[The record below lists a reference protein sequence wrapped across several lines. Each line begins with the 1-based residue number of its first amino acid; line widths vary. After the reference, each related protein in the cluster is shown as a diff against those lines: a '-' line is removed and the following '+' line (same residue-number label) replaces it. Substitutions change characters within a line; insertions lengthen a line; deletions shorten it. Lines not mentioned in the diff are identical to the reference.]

1 MFHRLKDIDRIPSS
15 FPYTKYMPCVF
26 SCVRPRM
33 KVQTFVCRH
42 FHACL
47 HLQSVNEKKIRLL
60 KLKLLFLFFVIFI
73 VVKRVPKLFYSV
85 YNFSSCSFCISPGWE
100 EEHFYNELLQQR
112 SKSFFSLNFLIIIL
126 LCNLIKNE
134 LYWWGRS

>member
-15 FPYTKYMPCVF
+15 FPYTKYMPCVS

-47 HLQSVNEKKIRLL
+47 HLQSVNQKKIRLL

-73 VVKRVPKLFYSV
+73 VVKRVAKLFFILFQIFLLV
-85 YNFSSCSFCISPGWE
+85 PFVFLRVGKKK
-100 EEHFYNELLQQR
+100 HFYNEQR
-112 SKSFFSLNFLIIIL
+112 SKEGKVFLI
-126 LCNLIKNE
+126 E
-134 LYWWGRS
+134 LPHYHTFM